1 MRKFKVTVCLG
12 TTCYVMGSS
21 ELINLLEQLP
31 AELKARVE
39 LKGSN
44 CLNLC
49 QQGAYGRAPF
59 VMIDDEVVAEAT
71 PETVIARLR
80 SLAGLA

>member
-1 MRKFKVTVCLG
+1 MG

-21 ELINLLEQLP
+21 ELIGLLEELP
-31 AELKARVE
+31 EELRELVE
-39 LKGSN
+39 IRGSN

-59 VMIDDEVVAEAT
+59 VMIDDEVMPEAT
-71 PETVIARLR
+71 PEGLIARLR
-80 SLAGLA
+80 ELAEL

>member
-1 MRKFKVTVCLG
+1 MAKLTVTVCMG

-21 ELINLLEQLP
+21 ELIDLLENLP
-31 AELKARVE
+31 AELQDLVE
-39 LKGSN
+39 VRGSN

-59 VMIDDEVVAEAT
+59 VMIDDEVLPEAT
-71 PETVIARLR
+71 PENLIARLR
-80 SLAGLA
+80 ELAGL